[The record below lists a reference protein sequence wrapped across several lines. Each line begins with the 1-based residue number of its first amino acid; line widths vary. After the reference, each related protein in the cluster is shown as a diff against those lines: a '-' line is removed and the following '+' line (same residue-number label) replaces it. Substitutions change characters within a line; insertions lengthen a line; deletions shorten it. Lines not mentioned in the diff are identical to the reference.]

1 MPDAMIRKMIPF
13 FKSYGIKKAALFG
26 SVARGQNTPDSD
38 VDLIVS
44 FGKKYDL
51 LDIVG
56 FKQDLEEALHVPFD
70 VITYKSLRSGAF
82 ADSVYTDEKVIYGQN

>member
-1 MPDAMIRKMIPF
+1 MPDIMIEQMIPLF
-13 FKSYGIKKAALFG
+13 ESYGIKRAALFG
-26 SVARGQNTPDSD
+26 STARGQNTADSD

-56 FKQDLEEALHVPFD
+56 LKQDLEDALRVPFD
-70 VITYKSLRSGAF
+70 VITYESLKQGDF
-82 ADSVYTDEKVIYGQN
+82 ANAVYADERVIYG

>member
-1 MPDAMIRKMIPF
+1 MPDIMIEQMIPLF
-13 FKSYGIKKAALFG
+13 ESYGIKKAALFG
-26 SVARGQNTPDSD
+26 STARGQNTADSD

-56 FKQDLEEALHVPFD
+56 LKQDLEDKLCVPFD
-70 VITYKSLRSGAF
+70 VITYESLKEGAF
-82 ADSVYTDEKVIYGQN
+82 ANAVHADERIIYG

>member
-1 MPDAMIRKMIPF
+1 MPDIIIEQMIPL

-26 SVARGQNTPDSD
+26 STARGQNTADSD

-51 LDIVG
+51 WDIVG
-56 FKQDLEEALHVPFD
+56 LKQDLEDALHIPFD
-70 VITYKSLRSGAF
+70 IITYESLKEGDF
-82 ADSVYTDEKVIYGQN
+82 ANAVYADERIIYG

>member
-1 MPDAMIRKMIPF
+1 MPDAMIREMIPL

-38 VDLIVS
+38 VDLVVS

-56 FKQDLEEALHVPFD
+56 LKQDLEEALQVPFD
-70 VITYKSLRSGAF
+70 VITYESLKSGAF
-82 ADSVYTDEKVIYGQN
+82 AGSVYTDERVIYG